1 MATSAVAER
10 AGVVFA
16 TRIPPSRSHAWW
28 AARSGFLRFPSVC
41 RSSARAT
48 PCSAP
53 ILEPHKKIAQ
63 RDVYGRK
70 QTMSILFGIAAL
82 IASIGVLVLCSGIG
96 IYFLS
101 NSRSKLAER
110 L

>member
-1 MATSAVAER
+1 
-10 AGVVFA
+10 
-16 TRIPPSRSHAWW
+16 
-28 AARSGFLRFPSVC
+28 
-41 RSSARAT
+41 
-48 PCSAP
+48 
-53 ILEPHKKIAQ
+53 
-63 RDVYGRK
+63 
-70 QTMSILFGIAAL
+70 MSILFGIAAL